1 MNDIA
6 MLMLCMVP
14 ACVFGCMLSIGDGV
28 IELLYRY
35 CKPFQEWTDKHAEE
49 YMEDEEE

>member
-1 MNDIA
+1 MDVS
-6 MLMLCMVP
+6 MLILCMVP
-14 ACVFGCMLSIGDGV
+14 ACVFGSMLGIGDGV

-35 CKPFQEWTDKHAEE
+35 CKPFQKWTDKHAEE